1 MLGKEQCGLVHAY
14 LGPTHRALSSVT
26 RSDDG
31 SSAHPIG
38 GEHSEESPRFDLLLL
53 FTLSLLRKN
62 TRAHT
67 YTHTC
72 MHILT
77 GTHTQSHRHVRT
89 LLSTSQVEHG
99 GPVRASD
106 LLKVT
111 QQTMGRAGSRQVPW
125 FLDQG
130 GRGQMMY

>member
-53 FTLSLLRKN
+53 FTLSLLER
-62 TRAHT
+62 THEHILILIHACTYSQAHT
-67 YTHTC
+67 
-72 MHILT
+72 
-77 GTHTQSHRHVRT
+77 HRVTDMSAHCSPLHRW
-89 LLSTSQVEHG
+89 EHG
-99 GPVRASD
+99 GPVSASN
-106 LLKVT
+106 LFKVT
-111 QQTMGRAGSRQVPW
+111 QQTRGRAGIRQVPW

-130 GRGQMMY
+130 